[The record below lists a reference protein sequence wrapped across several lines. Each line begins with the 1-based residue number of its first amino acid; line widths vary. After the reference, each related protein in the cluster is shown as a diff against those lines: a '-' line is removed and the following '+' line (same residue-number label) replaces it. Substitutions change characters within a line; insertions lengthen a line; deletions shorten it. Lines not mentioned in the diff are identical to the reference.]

1 VWWSVGLAA
10 VGALAAATFAAVSGW
25 SARDT
30 LITLALAGGAALVAS
45 VGGAFVLRRLGGR
58 STRLQAMVIA
68 LSSVVVLVAGIL
80 AAAGAMFISS
90 HDLSALIVVISVSTA
105 IAIGGA
111 IQMGDEMGR
120 GHRGVGDLAEV
131 LASGGT
137 IDAASVDGPH
147 EMRQL
152 AELLAD
158 VSHRLEESRRR
169 ERALETSRREIVA
182 WVSHDL
188 RSPLATI
195 RAMAEALDDGV
206 VSDAET
212 VARYHGQ
219 LRRDSERLSLLV
231 DDLFELSRINS
242 GTLEL
247 DRRPVCLTEV
257 VADAMSAART
267 HADLKGVRLVDD
279 VDELPRMEVASQEV
293 TRVLHNLL
301 DNAIRHTPAGG
312 DVVVGGGG
320 RPPPP
325 PPPRGGG
332 AGGAGGPP
340 PHEAATIVVADQ
352 CGGIPEP
359 DLSRVFDVAFRSDAA
374 RSKDSRGGGL
384 GLAIAKGLVEAHAG
398 SIDVGNEG
406 DGCRFVVRL
415 PRTG

>member
-1 VWWSVGLAA
+1 VALAGA
-10 VGALAAATFAAVSGW
+10 GALVAAAFAIASGW

-30 LITLALAGGAALVAS
+30 VITVALAGGSALMAS
-45 VGGAFVLRRLGGR
+45 FGGAFVLRRLGGR
-58 STRLQAMVIA
+58 STRVQAMVIA
-68 LSSVVVLVAGIL
+68 LSSVVVLVVGIL
-80 AAAGAMFISS
+80 VAAGAMFISS
-90 HDLSALIVVISVSTA
+90 HDLSALIVVVSVSTA
-105 IAIGGA
+105 IAVGA
-111 IQMGDEMGR
+111 AVQMGEEMGR

-131 LASGGT
+131 LATGGT
-137 IDAASVDGPH
+137 LDAASVDGPH

-152 AELLAD
+152 AQQLAD
-158 VSHRLEESRRR
+158 VSRRLEDSRRR
-169 ERALETSRREIVA
+169 ERALESSRREIVA

-195 RAMAEALDDGV
+195 RAMAEALDDRV
-206 VSDAET
+206 VTDPDT

-219 LRRDSERLSLLV
+219 LRSDAERLSILV

-257 VADAMSAART
+257 VADAMAAART

-279 VDELPRMEVASQEV
+279 VDQLPRMEVASQEV

-312 DVVVGGGG
+312 DVVVVG
-320 RPPPP
+320 RTTDD
-325 PPPRGGG
+325 
-332 AGGAGGPP
+332 
-340 PHEAATIVVADQ
+340 AATIVVADQ

-415 PRTG
+415 PRNA

>member
-1 VWWSVGLAA
+1 MKRALVWSAA
-10 VGALAAATFAAVSGW
+10 VALVGALCAAVFAAASGW

-30 LITLALAGGAALVAS
+30 LITVALAGGSALLAS
-45 VGGAFVLRRLGGR
+45 IGGALVLRRFGGR
-58 STRLQAMVIA
+58 STRVQALVIA
-68 LSSVVVLVAGIL
+68 LSSVVVLVVGIL
-80 AAAGAMFISS
+80 VAAAAMFISG
-90 HDLSALIVVISVSTA
+90 HDLSALVVVVAVSAA
-105 IAIGGA
+105 IAIGA
-111 IQMGDEMGR
+111 ALQMGEEMGR
-120 GHRGVGDLAEV
+120 GQRGVGALAEQ
-131 LASGGT
+131 LAAGGT
-137 IDAASVDGPH
+137 LDPAVVDGPG
-147 EMRQL
+147 EMREL

-158 VSHRLEESRRR
+158 VSRRLDESRRR
-169 ERALETSRREIVA
+169 EQALETSRREIIA

-206 VSDAET
+206 VADPDT

-219 LRRDSERLSLLV
+219 LRRDAERLSALV

-257 VADAMSAART
+257 VADAVLAART

-279 VDELPRMEVASQEV
+279 VEDLPRMEVSAQEV

-301 DNAIRHTPAGG
+301 DNAIRHTPSGG
-312 DVVVGGGG
+312 DVVVRG
-320 RPPPP
+320 RTTDQ
-325 PPPRGGG
+325 
-332 AGGAGGPP
+332 
-340 PHEAATIVVADQ
+340 EATIVVADQ

-359 DLSRVFDVAFRSDAA
+359 DLTRVFDVAFRSDGA

-415 PRTG
+415 PRGV

>member
-1 VWWSVGLAA
+1 MLWAVGLAA
-10 VGALAAATFAAVSGW
+10 VGALAAAVFAAASGW

-30 LITLALAGGAALVAS
+30 LITVALAGGAALVAS
-45 VGGAFVLRRLGGR
+45 VGGAFVLRRFGSR
-58 STRLQAMVIA
+58 STRVQAMVIA

-80 AAAGAMFISS
+80 VASGAMFISS

-105 IAIGGA
+105 IAIGAA

-120 GHRGVGDLAEV
+120 GHRRVGDLAEV
-131 LASGGT
+131 LAAGGT

-158 VSHRLEESRRR
+158 VSRRLEESRRR

-212 VARYHGQ
+212 VSRYHGQ
-219 LRRDSERLSLLV
+219 LRRDSERLSVLV

-247 DRRPVCLTEV
+247 DRRLVCLTEV
-257 VADAMSAART
+257 VADAMLAART

-279 VDELPRMEVASQEV
+279 VDDLPRMEVASQEV

-312 DVVVGGGG
+312 DVVVVG
-320 RPPPP
+320 R
-325 PPPRGGG
+325 
-332 AGGAGGPP
+332 ATD
-340 PHEAATIVVADQ
+340 EVATIVVADQ

-384 GLAIAKGLVEAHAG
+384 GLAIAKGLVEAHSG

-415 PRTG
+415 PRTS

>member
-312 DVVVGGGG
+312 DVVVVG
-320 RPPPP
+320 R
-325 PPPRGGG
+325 
-332 AGGAGGPP
+332 ATD
-340 PHEAATIVVADQ
+340 EAATIVVADQ

>member
-1 VWWSVGLAA
+1 VRRAAWCSVGLAILGA
-10 VGALAAATFAAVSGW
+10 VAAAVFAAASGW
-25 SARDT
+25 PARDT
-30 LITLALAGGAALVAS
+30 VITIALAGGAALAAS
-45 VGGAFVLRRLGGR
+45 VGGAFVLRRLDGR
-58 STRLQAMVIA
+58 TTRVQAMVIA
-68 LSSVVVLVAGIL
+68 LLSVVVLVVGIL
-80 AAAGAMFISS
+80 VAAGAMFISS

-105 IAIGGA
+105 IAIGA
-111 IQMGDEMGR
+111 AVQMGEQMDR

-131 LASGGT
+131 LAAGG
-137 IDAASVDGPH
+137 ILDAASVDGPH
-147 EMRQL
+147 EMRDL
-152 AELLAD
+152 AAVLAD
-158 VSHRLEESRRR
+158 VSRRLEESRRR

-206 VSDAET
+206 VTDPET

-219 LRRDSERLSLLV
+219 LRRDAERLSVLV

-242 GTLEL
+242 GALQL

-257 VADAMSAART
+257 VNDAVLAARA
-267 HADLKGVRLVDD
+267 HADLKGVHLVDD
-279 VDELPRMEVASQEV
+279 VEELPRMEVASQEV

-312 DVVVGGGG
+312 DVVVMG
-320 RPPPP
+320 RTT
-325 PPPRGGG
+325 
-332 AGGAGGPP
+332 
-340 PHEAATIVVADQ
+340 EEVATIVVADQ

-374 RSKDSRGGGL
+374 RSKDTRGGGL
-384 GLAIAKGLVEAHAG
+384 GLAIAKGLVEAHSG
-398 SIDVGNEG
+398 SIDVDNEG
-406 DGCRFVVRL
+406 DGCRFVIRL

>member
-312 DVVVGGGG
+312 DVVVVG
-320 RPPPP
+320 RTTD
-325 PPPRGGG
+325 
-332 AGGAGGPP
+332 
-340 PHEAATIVVADQ
+340 EAATIVVADQ

>member
-301 DNAIRHTPAGG
+301 DNAIRHPPAGG
-312 DVVVGGGG
+312 DVVAGG
-320 RPPPP
+320 RAPD
-325 PPPRGGG
+325 
-332 AGGAGGPP
+332 
-340 PHEAATIVVADQ
+340 EAATIVVADQ